1 MDNKE
6 QQAGKE
12 TLTNS
17 LINMAAESMRF
28 SRLFERLLLKLDAGE
43 QTRYRSQFQW
53 FLKKVEEALGD
64 AGMHIVNVEGE
75 NFDPGMAA
83 TPINI
88 EDFDKNDDLIVE
100 QMIEPIIMGSEG
112 LIRSG
117 TVILRKVEE

>member
-1 MDNKE
+1 MDKDGQRTCE
-6 QQAGKE
+6 E

-28 SRLFERLLLKLDAGE
+28 SRLFDRLLLKLDAGE
-43 QTRYRSQFQW
+43 QGRYRSQFQW

-64 AGMHIVNVEGE
+64 AGMHIVNVEGQH
-75 NFDPGMAA
+75 FDPGIAA

-88 EDFDKNDDLIVE
+88 AEFDKNDHLIVD

-112 LIRSG
+112 LVRTG
-117 TVILRKVEE
+117 TVILRKV